1 MYCFFKGYYYLFCLA
16 DLVNNHKS
24 LVLRG
29 LQDIENKL
37 NQAEVKLLT
46 AKNNFE
52 VAKSKA
58 KEIRNQGSILSSQT
72 KKSILLEVEEEIKR
86 LQALSLAFVR
96 LEEDNSVS
104 EMVRL
109 CF

>member
-1 MYCFFKGYYYLFCLA
+1 MI
-16 DLVNNHKS
+16 NNHKS

-46 AKNNFE
+46 AKNNLE
-52 VAKSKA
+52 AAKSKA
-58 KEIRNQGSILSSQT
+58 VEIRSQGALLSSQT
-72 KKSILLEVEEEIKR
+72 KNSILLEVDEDIKR
-86 LQALSLAFVR
+86 LQALSLAFIR

-104 EMVRL
+104 EMVRRI
-109 CF
+109 